1 MLHVPME
8 RFMPS
13 VFRVPLARFM
23 GTLITRSRK
32 RRQAEKKHLTM
43 KDLYNQLVSDT
54 QAYLKTRYQLLQVRS
69 IEQTSQL
76 LGLIITLFAMTAIVV
91 IGLIFLAIALA
102 AWLEQ
107 WLPMWASY
115 LVIAGAM
122 LLIALGLFWGRRLWF
137 VRPIEKHL
145 GELVTTDNRPLNLQK
160 QSLEN
165 QATMQ
170 QELLQRDI
178 NAIRQE
184 WSLVER
190 VLKIIKSIIS

>member
-1 MLHVPME
+1 
-8 RFMPS
+8 
-13 VFRVPLARFM
+13 
-23 GTLITRSRK
+23 
-32 RRQAEKKHLTM
+32 M
-43 KDLYNQLVSDT
+43 KDFYNQLLTDIQGYITS
-54 QAYLKTRYQLLQVRS
+54 QFQLIKVRS

-76 LGLIITLFAMTAIVV
+76 LGLIIALFAITAIVV
-91 IGLIFLAIALA
+91 VGLIFLAIALA

-122 LLIALGLFWGRRLWF
+122 LLIAFGVFWGRKLWF

-145 GELVTTDNRPLNLQK
+145 CELVTTDTRPLILQK
-160 QSLEN
+160 QSIEN

-170 QELLQRDI
+170 QELLQRDV

-190 VLKIIKSIIS
+190 VLQIIKSIIS

>member
-1 MLHVPME
+1 
-8 RFMPS
+8 
-13 VFRVPLARFM
+13 
-23 GTLITRSRK
+23 
-32 RRQAEKKHLTM
+32 M
-43 KDLYNQLVSDT
+43 KDFYNQLMSDT
-54 QAYLKTRYQLLQVRS
+54 QAYLKTQYQLLQVRS

-122 LLIALGLFWGRRLWF
+122 LLIALGVLWGRRLWF

-145 GELVTTDNRPLNLQK
+145 GEVILDNPQPLKQQK

-165 QATMQ
+165 QFSMQRKLLERDMQEVRRNWAQMQ
-170 QELLQRDI
+170 QLWQMFQGLFR
-178 NAIRQE
+178 
-184 WSLVER
+184 
-190 VLKIIKSIIS
+190 

>member
-1 MLHVPME
+1 
-8 RFMPS
+8 
-13 VFRVPLARFM
+13 
-23 GTLITRSRK
+23 
-32 RRQAEKKHLTM
+32 M
-43 KDLYNQLVSDT
+43 KDFYNQLLSDT
-54 QAYLKTRYQLLQVRS
+54 QAYLKSQFQLLQLRS

-122 LLIALGLFWGRRLWF
+122 LLIALGVFWGRRLWF

-145 GELVTTDNRPLNLQK
+145 GEVVMDNPQPLKKQK

-165 QATMQ
+165 QSAMQ
-170 QELLQRDI
+170 RELLERDMASVQRDWAQI
-178 NAIRQE
+178 QQLFALLRE
-184 WSLVER
+184 
-190 VLKIIKSIIS
+190 IISPKKEV

>member
-1 MLHVPME
+1 
-8 RFMPS
+8 
-13 VFRVPLARFM
+13 
-23 GTLITRSRK
+23 
-32 RRQAEKKHLTM
+32 M
-43 KDLYNQLVSDT
+43 KDFFNQLLSDT
-54 QAYLKTRYQLLQVRS
+54 QAYLKTQYQLLQVRS

-122 LLIALGLFWGRRLWF
+122 LLIALGVLWGRRLWF

-145 GELVTTDNRPLNLQK
+145 GEVILDNPQSLKKQK
-160 QSLEN
+160 QSLES
-165 QATMQ
+165 QSSMQ
-170 QELLQRDI
+170 RELLERDLAEVRRDWSQTQHLFSLMRDI
-178 NAIRQE
+178 LSPKE
-184 WSLVER
+184 
-190 VLKIIKSIIS
+190 

>member
-1 MLHVPME
+1 MNFND
-8 RFMPS
+8 R
-13 VFRVPLARFM
+13 
-23 GTLITRSRK
+23 LI
-32 RRQAEKKHLTM
+32 ADIH
-43 KDLYNQLVSDT
+43 
-54 QAYLKTRYQLLQVRS
+54 AYLKTQYQLLQVRS

-122 LLIALGLFWGRRLWF
+122 LLIALGVFWGRRLWF

-145 GELVTTDNRPLNLQK
+145 GEVILDNPQPLKKQR
-160 QSLEN
+160 QSLDS
-165 QATMQ
+165 QSTMQ
-170 QELLQRDI
+170 RELLERDL
-178 NAIRQE
+178 AEVRRDWAQVRQI
-184 WSLVER
+184 WQMLQGLFR
-190 VLKIIKSIIS
+190 